1 MSHILFTFPYLD
13 HDLHLRHD
21 RSMSIRAIAFLVV
34 VLGGCASIPRTT
46 PATTRYQ
53 LDRLYFGRAIA
64 DTGLVSDS
72 AWAVFV
78 REVVTP
84 RFPAGITFWRGEG
97 QWRSS
102 TGAVV
107 REPSVVLEII
117 HVPSQSAEDALQA
130 VILEYERRFLQEAV
144 LRVTTDVRAQFEPP
158 AGPRR

>member
-1 MSHILFTFPYLD
+1 M
-13 HDLHLRHD
+13 
-21 RSMSIRAIAFLVV
+21 
-34 VLGGCASIPRTT
+34 
-46 PATTRYQ
+46 
-53 LDRLYFGRAIA
+53 
-64 DTGLVSDS
+64 
-72 AWAVFV
+72 

-117 HVPSQSAEDALQA
+117 HAPSQSAEDALQA

-144 LRVTTDVRAQFEPP
+144 LRVTTDVRAQFELP

>member
-1 MSHILFTFPYLD
+1 
-13 HDLHLRHD
+13 
-21 RSMSIRAIAFLVV
+21 MSIRAIAFLAF
-34 VLGGCASIPRTT
+34 VLSGCASLPRAA
-46 PATTRYQ
+46 PDATRYQ
-53 LDRLYFGRAIA
+53 LDRLYFGRAIV
-64 DTGLVSDS
+64 DTGMVSDS
-72 AWAVFV
+72 AWALFV

-117 HVPSQSAEDALQA
+117 HAPSQSAEDALQA

-144 LRVTTDVRAQFEPP
+144 LRVTTDVRAQFELPP
-158 AGPRR
+158 TPRR

>member
-107 REPSVVLEII
+107 REPSVVLEVI
-117 HVPSQSAEDALQA
+117 HAPSQSAEDALQA

-144 LRVTTDVRAQFEPP
+144 LRVTTDVRAQFQQPADPP
-158 AGPRR
+158 R